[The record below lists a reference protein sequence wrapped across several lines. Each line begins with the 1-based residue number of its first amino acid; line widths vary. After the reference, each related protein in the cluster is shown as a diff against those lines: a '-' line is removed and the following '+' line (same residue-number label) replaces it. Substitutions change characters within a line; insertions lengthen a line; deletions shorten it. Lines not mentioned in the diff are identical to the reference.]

1 MRYVVKTQR
10 KKREPRL
17 SVIGSQKRK
26 KKNGEKRYVE
36 TVCQKI
42 KNKNGEKRYVEQP
55 SNGETVCVVFFI
67 FSFSVFFIDF
77 ILFNFLKE
85 KKYFSKE
92 EEINAL
98 FEACDLFDNI
108 MDFINQYRTD
118 IVKMKLLY
126 TVLNEKLCDIFEICK
141 NNKQFCVLFS
151 CFIRIISF
159 FIRFLKISLL

>member
-1 MRYVVKTQR
+1 MSLIMRYVVKTQR

-17 SVIGSQKRK
+17 SVIGSQKIK
-26 KKNGEKRYVE
+26 K
-36 TVCQKI
+36 
-42 KNKNGEKRYVEQP
+42 KNGEKRYVEQP